1 MSIQG
6 KPKGGKR
13 EGAGRKPNKVNLLRK
28 SAALG
33 LLSEVEEK
41 NQWRRF
47 LKSEDE
53 RIALQAFLAWNERA
67 FGKPAQPVDVDGE
80 LTLVIDI

>member
-1 MSIQG
+1 MGIQV

-13 EGAGRKPNKVNLLRK
+13 EGAGRKPNKINILRK
-28 SAALG
+28 SAAFG
-33 LLSEVEEK
+33 LLSEQEEK

-47 LKSEDE
+47 IKSEDE
-53 RIALQAFLAWNERA
+53 KVALQAFLAWNDRA
-67 FGKPAQPVDVDGE
+67 FGKPSQPVDVEGE